1 MHLSFSQLDPKL
13 WLLLAPLALIQ
24 FGLQIF
30 CLVKL
35 VRSQKPRYLNKP
47 VWALLII
54 FVNLIGSIL
63 YLALEGGQN
72 ERD

>member
-1 MHLSFSQLDPKL
+1 MHSLTQLDPKL
-13 WLLLAPLALIQ
+13 WLLLLPIAAIQ
-24 FGLQIF
+24 LGLQIF

-47 VWALLII
+47 VWALLILL
-54 FVNLIGSIL
+54 VNLVGSVL
-63 YLALEGGQN
+63 YLVLEGGQN